1 MVETS
6 RASMRILPSGARK
19 SLDADCCSLGFG
31 AANFMIEMHS
41 PHAGGRGGAGGGAA
55 TADPGYHARE
65 RLTGLF
71 VGPGRPPCRRAP
83 ARRVGIVSVPRL
95 RPEGRAPGR

>member
-6 RASMRILPSGARK
+6 PASMRIFPSGARK

-41 PHAGGRGGAGGGAA
+41 PHAGGKGGAGGGAA

-65 RLTGLF
+65 RLTGCLWGQGF
-71 VGPGRPPCRRAP
+71 LPCRRAS
-83 ARRVGIVSVPRL
+83 ARRVGTDYYSRGTPA
-95 RPEGRAPGR
+95 G